1 MNKKFL
7 IVIVIIIFFAAF
19 LLFSSLTPKKEGGKL
34 VLVLDYGNNH
44 KQSFQ
49 LLTNEQKR
57 AWSLL
62 QEVAAVSKIDLEAT
76 NDFYPRKI
84 DGMRDGIDNK
94 HWILYVNGIKQKSSP
109 FDAVVKP
116 PAEVIFRFE

>member
-1 MNKKFL
+1 MNKKLL
-7 IVIVIIIFFAAF
+7 IIIVIIIFFAA
-19 LLFSSLTPKKEGGKL
+19 LLLSSFPTKKEGEEKL
-34 VLVLDYGNNH
+34 VLILDYGNNH
-44 KQSFQ
+44 KQAFQ
-49 LLTNEQKR
+49 LSTSEQRR

-109 FDAVVKP
+109 LDAVVKP

>member
-1 MNKKFL
+1 MNKKIL
-7 IVIVIIIFFAAF
+7 IIIILVIFAAF
-19 LLFSSLTPKKEGGKL
+19 AVFSYQRGTKEKKLT
-34 VLVLDYGNNH
+34 LVLDYGNNH
-44 KQSFQ
+44 KQTFQ
-49 LLTNEQKR
+49 LLTSEQRR
-57 AWSLL
+57 AWSIL

-84 DGMRDGIDNK
+84 DGLRDGIDNK
-94 HWILYVNGIKQKSSP
+94 HWVFYVNGIKQNSSP

>member
-1 MNKKFL
+1 MNKKIL
-7 IVIVIIIFFAAF
+7 IFIIIIVFAAF
-19 LLFSSLTPKKEGGKL
+19 FLFSSSTKNKKEKL
-34 VLVLDYGNNH
+34 TLILDYGNNH
-44 KQSFQ
+44 KQAFQ

>member
-1 MNKKFL
+1 MNKKIL
-7 IVIVIIIFFAAF
+7 IIIILAIFAAF
-19 LLFSSLTPKKEGGKL
+19 AVFSYQRGTKEKKLT
-34 VLVLDYGNNH
+34 LVLDYGNNH
-44 KQSFQ
+44 KQTFQ
-49 LLTNEQKR
+49 LLTSEQRR
-57 AWSLL
+57 AWSIL

-84 DGMRDGIDNK
+84 DGLRDGIDNK
-94 HWILYVNGIKQKSSP
+94 HWVFYVNGIKQNSSP

>member
-1 MNKKFL
+1 MNKKIL
-7 IVIVIIIFFAAF
+7 IIIIVVIFIAFA
-19 LLFSSLTPKKEGGKL
+19 LFSYQRGTKEKKLT
-34 VLVLDYGNNH
+34 LVLDYGNNN

-49 LLTNEQKR
+49 LLTSEQKS

-94 HWILYVNGIKQKSSP
+94 HWTLYVNGIKQKSSP